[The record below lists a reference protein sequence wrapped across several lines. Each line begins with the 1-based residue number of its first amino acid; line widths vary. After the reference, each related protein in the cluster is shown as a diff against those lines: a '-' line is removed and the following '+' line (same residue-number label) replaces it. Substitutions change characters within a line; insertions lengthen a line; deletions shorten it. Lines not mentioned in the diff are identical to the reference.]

1 MPSIECEKKKNSK
14 VKMGTKVHIVDC
26 TIRDG
31 GYLFDK
37 NSDPEFVK
45 GILQGLVDAGIDY
58 METGFLQSKVNGET
72 IVYRNSKDV
81 VKYLPRDPKQST
93 YLGFCDNSRY
103 TAEELDACDGKSFKW
118 LRISFAKHEIE
129 DSLEFCKA
137 AQAKGYRVQFNPMD
151 SISYTAEERVALV
164 AKVNRVKPAVFSIV
178 DTFGAMYMT
187 DLEDI
192 FRQFDSRLDKDIMIG
207 LHSHDNLGLSCALAE
222 RMVQLAEETGREVCV
237 DGSLY
242 GMGRGA
248 GNAKTELL
256 ADYLN
261 KHCGTQYNVQVLLE
275 TIDKY
280 IMPVLSYVHWGYDLP
295 MFICGTKH
303 SHVDNVNHLNR
314 TTDCSITDM
323 FNIIDTLTPQQRT
336 RYGAG
341 YSKTDFS
348 QLDQQ
353 YQTYKNNQK

>member
-1 MPSIECEKKKNSK
+1 
-14 VKMGTKVHIVDC
+14 MGAKVHIVDC

-37 NSDPEFVK
+37 NSEPEFVK

-72 IVYRNSKDV
+72 IVYHNSKDV
-81 VKYLPRDPKQST
+81 IKYLPTDPKHST

-103 TAEELDACDGKSFKW
+103 TAEELDECDGKSFKW

-129 DSLEFCKA
+129 GSLEFCKA

-151 SISYTAEERVALV
+151 SISYTMEERAALIE
-164 AKVNRVKPAVFSIV
+164 KVNKVKPAVFSIV

-187 DLEDI
+187 DLETI
-192 FRQFDSRLDKDIMIG
+192 FRQFDSLLDKDIMIG

-222 RMVQLAEETGREVCV
+222 RMVQLAEETGREICV
-237 DGSLY
+237 DGSLF

-248 GNAKTELL
+248 GNARTELL

-261 KHCGTQYNVQVLLE
+261 KHCGTNYNIQVLLE

-280 IMPVLSYVHWGYDLP
+280 IVPILDHIHWGYDLP

-303 SHVDNVNHLNR
+303 SHVDNVNHLKK
-314 TTDCSITDM
+314 TTDSTITHIFNVIDM
-323 FNIIDTLTPQQRT
+323 LSPQQRT

-348 QLDQQ
+348 QLDEK
-353 YQTYKNNQK
+353 YKEYKNKNN